1 MKNFNVEEQVTEDG
15 VKLVIEALNG
25 LTFEDGSTVM
35 EVVPSTD
42 RLPRA
47 GQRVMCGGRLIKV
60 KERKFNS
67 AGTLMLFDEDMKEW
81 CLWES

>member
-42 RLPRA
+42 RLPRV

-60 KERKFNS
+60 KKRKFNS

>member
-42 RLPRA
+42 RLPRV

>member
-1 MKNFNVEEQVTEDG
+1 MKNFKVEEQVTEDG

-25 LTFEDGSTVM
+25 LTFEDDSTVM

-42 RLPRA
+42 KLPRV

>member
-15 VKLVIEALNG
+15 VKLVIETLNG
-25 LTFEDGSTVM
+25 LTFEDDSTVM

-42 RLPRA
+42 RLPRV

-60 KERKFNS
+60 KERKFNN

>member
-1 MKNFNVEEQVTEDG
+1 
-15 VKLVIEALNG
+15 
-25 LTFEDGSTVM
+25 M

-42 RLPRA
+42 KLPRV
-47 GQRVMCGGRLIKV
+47 GQMVMCGGRLIKV

>member
-25 LTFEDGSTVM
+25 LTFEDDSTVM

-42 RLPRA
+42 KLPRV

>member
-25 LTFEDGSTVM
+25 LTFEDDSTVM
-35 EVVPSTD
+35 EVIPSTD
-42 RLPRA
+42 RLPRV

-60 KERKFNS
+60 KERKFNN

>member
-42 RLPRA
+42 RLPRV

-67 AGTLMLFDEDMKEW
+67 EGSLMLFDEDMEEW
-81 CLWES
+81 CLWQS

>member
-25 LTFEDGSTVM
+25 LTFEDGGTAM

-42 RLPRA
+42 RLPRV
-47 GQRVMCGGRLIKV
+47 GERVMCNGRLVKV

-67 AGTLMLFDEDMKEW
+67 EGSLMLYDEDMEEW
-81 CLWES
+81 CLWS